1 MYNEQ
6 VLLISQEIK
15 LFIKPTG
22 HKMLG
27 IIIINNYL

>member
-1 MYNEQ
+1 MYDEQ
-6 VLLISQEIK
+6 VLLRSQEIK
-15 LFIKPTG
+15 LFIKPKD